1 MAKVTL
7 KYQDGTTKVR
17 HSRDEFRNEDEK
29 LNAPVAIDYET
40 VDELSLRDMNMLLS
54 LMKAASEGS
63 SKLMDLME
71 ELEEEFKSTG
81 EISEER
87 QLEID

>member
-40 VDELSLRDMNMLLS
+40 VDELSLRDMNLLLS
-54 LMKAASEGS
+54 PITPCLHYFPRCIKSLGHLFHS
-63 SKLMDLME
+63 SLP
-71 ELEEEFKSTG
+71 TA
-81 EISEER
+81 
-87 QLEID
+87 